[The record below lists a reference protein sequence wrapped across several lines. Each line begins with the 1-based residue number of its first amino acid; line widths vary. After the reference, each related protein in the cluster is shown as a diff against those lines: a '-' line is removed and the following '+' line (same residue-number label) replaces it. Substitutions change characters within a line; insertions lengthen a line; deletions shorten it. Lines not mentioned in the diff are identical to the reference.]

1 MLRQVSDSI
10 DRGGIAANQ
19 LTDLLLMKPIVYIV
33 DDDTAIREA
42 LQSLLEDAGFEV
54 QAFADGPSFLAACGS
69 DCAGCVVL
77 DLSMPGMNGHEVQ
90 NALKERGV
98 QIPLVFL
105 SGQGHIP
112 SVVKAVQGGAVDFLE
127 KPVKGDA
134 LLDRVRKAMV
144 LDREHRQMQEAIRDA
159 RRRHDRLSPRE
170 REVMALVIAGL
181 SSKEIAQD
189 LGLSPRT
196 VEQHRA
202 HVMYKMGTA
211 NITELINMA
220 VNCIDLPWPKPLS
233 K

>member
-1 MLRQVSDSI
+1 
-10 DRGGIAANQ
+10 
-19 LTDLLLMKPIVYIV
+19 MKPIVYIV
-33 DDDTAIREA
+33 DDDKAIREA
-42 LQSLLEDAGFEV
+42 LQSLLEDAGFKV
-54 QAFADGPSFLAACGS
+54 QAFADGPSFLAACGN

-90 NALKERGV
+90 SALKERGV
-98 QIPLVFL
+98 NIPLVFL

-112 SVVKAVQGGAVDFLE
+112 SVVKAVQDGAVDFLE

-134 LLDRVRKAMV
+134 LLDRVRKAMA
-144 LDREHRQMQEAIRDA
+144 LDKERRQLQEAIRDA
-159 RRRHDRLSPRE
+159 RRRHARLSPRE

-202 HVMYKMGTA
+202 HIMYKMGAA
-211 NITELINMA
+211 NITELVNMA
-220 VNCIDLPWPKPLS
+220 ANCVDLPWPKSLS